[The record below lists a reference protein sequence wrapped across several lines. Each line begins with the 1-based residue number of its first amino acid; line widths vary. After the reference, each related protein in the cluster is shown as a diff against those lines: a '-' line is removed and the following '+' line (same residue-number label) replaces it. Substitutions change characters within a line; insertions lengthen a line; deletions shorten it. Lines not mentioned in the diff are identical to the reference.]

1 MAIFDRLT
9 KEEIAEYPFEGM
21 FCGCVPVYA
30 KEIETE
36 APILV
41 EKNWCPGWALEV
53 VGYIFD
59 FFGDLTGYE
68 GGWPMRFRKNKL
80 YKGNV

>member
-1 MAIFDRLT
+1 MAIFNRLT
-9 KEEIAEYPFEGM
+9 KDEIAEYPYEGT

-41 EKNWCPGWALEV
+41 EKNWVPDWALAV
-53 VGYIFD
+53 VAFIFD
-59 FFGDLTGYE
+59 FFADLVGFEY
-68 GGWPMRFRKNKL
+68 GWPMRFRKNKL
-80 YKGNV
+80 YKGNA